1 MAIIE
6 QRGHT
11 LIELM
16 FAIVIIAISVL
27 ALYQMFVT
35 GSGIITEEY
44 HRRIGAEKAQAIM
57 ARMQYYE
64 ITIDSIPR
72 SLSGTYSEVLIP
84 GDEEH
89 GKGITATYTLRV
101 IHSPE
106 RDDKNIPSHSEIAG
120 DYTWIEWS
128 GRKQTIPL
136 QGYF

>member
-44 HRRIGAEKAQAIM
+44 HRRVGMEKAQAIM

-72 SLSGTYSEVLIP
+72 GLSGTYTEVLIP

-89 GKGITATYTLRV
+89 GKGIVATYTLK
-101 IHSPE
+101 ITHSSE
-106 RDDKNIPSHSEIAG
+106 RDENNIPDQSNVDG
-120 DYTWIEWS
+120 DYSWTERS

-136 QGYF
+136 HSYF